1 MTEVTPVAPV
11 ESAPAS
17 QAPKPEAAQAG
28 MGASV
33 AAVAVGVVLFDI
45 AIETVLAGS
54 PIRWSVLFI
63 AAVGLAALALLW
75 TRVGPTTRLVVP
87 LAALVGVI
95 AWAAIRLGAGA
106 DPALRLA
113 TLALARIAVGLAI
126 VATLAAVG
134 LLFGLTFV
142 RRAWYA
148 GAAFAVVALY
158 ALVAFARGAL
168 AGAPLAQVLGGAFD
182 WQRLPSWLQ
191 GGYLATEFVLPVG
204 LVAGLAVVITAL
216 ARHTRATWAA
226 AGLVLVIGAFVVQ
239 SAEMTRAGR
248 PHMMSMAAGPLLA
261 RLSTASPSAGGP
273 SSGGP
278 SVNGPTAPAGA
289 PQPESGTSPQAPA
302 SAPAPIPAGLV
313 AVAQPGQP
321 ISNKA
326 IEVRVTDV
334 RTAPAIGG
342 QTAREG
348 QEYVIV
354 GTSWKSLVPPQ
365 KVNRKKA
372 QDRTAGMG
380 SLGFGGGA
388 TAQDKA
394 QDEANTTLEQVPF
407 EMGPLAKHVW
417 LVADGRYAE
426 ELDVA
431 GTNATDGHLDAD
443 RLRLPAQN
451 AVKSGSL
458 VYEAPANTQTLALLV
473 LDTVNGH
480 LLLPVKGTP
489 PVLVSSLG
497 GASRTNEFVDL
508 ALAGASWSQ
517 AASPL
522 PGTKTLVVTLRGISR
537 QNAIVDIPFG
547 DFSFLQTD
555 KGCVAQPDI
564 KSPAVTRPLAPMGR
578 FLPFVPSEGQL
589 AFVVPAD
596 TQGATLRVRLNGVG
610 PIDLP
615 ALGDGSV
622 RMPPVVATHV
632 DGKVLR
638 VHVVGTGAPPAGLSP
653 PREGFEYVSV
663 DYVVE
668 NLTAG
673 AGAELQPA
681 PQFALADAKGGKYE
695 PDPASGQLPCRLT
708 GANVVPAG
716 GWRRFSL
723 LYAVPAG
730 QPLTLEYRGFESQGS
745 LKVR

>member
-1 MTEVTPVAPV
+1 
-11 ESAPAS
+11 
-17 QAPKPEAAQAG
+17 

-33 AAVAVGVVLFDI
+33 AAAAVLVILLDL

-54 PIRWSVLFI
+54 PVRWFVLAI
-63 AAVGLAALALLW
+63 GVVALAAGALLW
-75 TRVGPTTRLVVP
+75 TRVGATTRLVVP
-87 LAALVGVI
+87 LAAVVGVI

-113 TLALARIAVGLAI
+113 TLTLPRIAVGLAI
-126 VATLAAVG
+126 TGVFAAVG

-148 GAAFAVVALY
+148 GAAFALVALY
-158 ALVAFARGAL
+158 ALVPLVRGAV
-168 AGAPLAQVLGGAFD
+168 GSAPLAQVLGGAFD

-204 LVAGLAVVITAL
+204 VLAGLGAVITGL
-216 ARHTRATWAA
+216 VRRRSVPWAA
-226 AGLVLVIGAFVVQ
+226 AGLVVVLGAFVVQ

-248 PHMMSMAAGPLLA
+248 PHLMSMVTEPVLA
-261 RLSTASPSAGGP
+261 RLSTVSPPSGGP

-278 SVNGPTAPAGA
+278 SANGLTAPAGA
-289 PQPESGTSPQAPA
+289 PQAASGTNPPAPA
-302 SAPAPIPAGLV
+302 SAPAPIPPGLV
-313 AVAQPGQP
+313 AIAEPGQP
-321 ISNKA
+321 ISNKS
-326 IEVRVTDV
+326 IEVRVTDL
-334 RTAPAIGG
+334 RTA
-342 QTAREG
+342 QTVGSRAAPDGREF
-348 QEYVIV
+348 VIV

-388 TAQDKA
+388 TSKDRAD
-394 QDEANTTLEQVPF
+394 DEANTTLEQVPF
-407 EMGPLAKHVW
+407 EMGPMAKHVW

-443 RLRLPAQN
+443 TLRLPAQN
-451 AVKSGSL
+451 AVKAGPL
-458 VYEAPANTQTLALLV
+458 VYEAPANVATLALLI
-473 LDTVNGH
+473 LDSANGH
-480 LLLPVKGTP
+480 LLLPVKGAP
-489 PVLVSSLG
+489 PVLVSGLG
-497 GASRTNEFVDL
+497 GASRTNEFMDL
-508 ALAGASWSQ
+508 AVAGASWSE
-517 AASPL
+517 AAAPR
-522 PGTKTLVVTLRGISR
+522 PGTRTFVVTLRGISR

-555 KGCVAQPDI
+555 KGCVAQPDRE
-564 KSPAVTRPLAPMGR
+564 SPAVGRPLAPMGR

-589 AFVVPAD
+589 AFTVPAD

-622 RMPPVVATHV
+622 HMPPVLATHV

-638 VHVVGTGAPPAGLSP
+638 VHVVGAGAPPAGLP
-653 PREGFEYVSV
+653 APQEGLEPLVV

-673 AGAELQPA
+673 AGAELQPG
-681 PQFALADAKGGKYE
+681 PQFALVDPQGKKYE
-695 PDPASGQLPCRLT
+695 PESASDQLPCRLT

-723 LYAVPAG
+723 LYAVPPG
-730 QPLTLEYRGFESQGS
+730 QPLTLKYRGFESEGS
-745 LKVR
+745 LKIR